1 MRNPDATREKILK
14 KSGVLFNTQGYKATS
29 ISDITEAT
37 GFTKGAIYRHF
48 KSKEELEKE
57 TLYHLSMIM
66 FEEVRKF
73 IKAETT
79 AGNKLRSV
87 LKYYETYVTT
97 PAVKGGC
104 PILNAAVEADDA
116 HPELRKGAIKILD
129 ILHDSVVTILEN
141 GIKYKQ
147 LKKGIDVHYY
157 ATLIIASL
165 EGAIMM
171 SKLRGETSD
180 IKRVVKHL
188 DQVLT
193 EIELYKF

>member
-1 MRNPDATREKILK
+1 MRNPDVTREKILK
-14 KSGVLFNTQGYKATS
+14 KSGILFNTQGYKATS

-37 GFTKGAIYRHF
+37 GLTKGAIYRHF
-48 KSKEELEKE
+48 RSKEELEKE
-57 TLYHLSMIM
+57 TLYHLSMLM
-66 FEEVRKF
+66 FDEVRKF

-79 AGNKLRSV
+79 AGNKLRAV
-87 LKYYETYVTT
+87 FKYYETYITT

-116 HPELRKGAIKILD
+116 HPELRKGTVKILD

-147 LKKGIDVHYY
+147 MKKGIDVHYY

-171 SKLRGETSD
+171 SKLRGENSD

-188 DQVLT
+188 DQVLR
-193 EIELYKF
+193 EIEL